1 MCAVVCVLSCVC
13 VSLCVCVL
21 ARPSFQTDVL
31 AGQIV
36 SSVLVP
42 FVALAGRCF
51 KAGNFNDDVMH
62 TVDKIINRS
71 SFLYTR
77 HALAVLCSAL
87 YRVVISEPRVTSCRT
102 GRTR

>member
-1 MCAVVCVLSCVC
+1 MWLSHNEDVCCLLCAVVCLCFCGCVR
-13 VSLCVCVL
+13 

-77 HALAVLCSAL
+77 HALAVKVRVACAL
-87 YRVVISEPRVTSCRT
+87 
-102 GRTR
+102 GRPSLATAWP